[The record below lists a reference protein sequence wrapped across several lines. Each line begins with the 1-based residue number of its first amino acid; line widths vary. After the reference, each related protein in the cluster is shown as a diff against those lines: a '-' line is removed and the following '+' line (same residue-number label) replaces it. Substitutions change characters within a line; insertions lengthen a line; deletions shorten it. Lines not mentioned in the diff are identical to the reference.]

1 MYPWAISSAGI
12 FKRRIN
18 EVGEKVDGAYAS
30 FNIVGENQM
39 QYCPN
44 CMIQIRGRKARCPL
58 CQRELLN
65 PDFCVLPRTE
75 KRQEDA
81 SAADGSCEEA
91 PGYVTVSAAAASE
104 KAAPETVPASD
115 AGGAGKETPETVP
128 AAAAAGAEKE
138 NQEAVA
144 EAATAGGGQENAK
157 PVQVL
162 QSMPFEDDDPF
173 VRLPS
178 PKVSFMLKV
187 RMVTFVCISL
197 EILLGA
203 AQIITGGSGWFLAA
217 MLFVLLAW
225 VDFRIAVY
233 YRSNMIRM
241 LTIQGYIIMAACLI
255 IARISKT
262 GSWAVTWVVPFMFFL
277 LVVVTF
283 AAAKAQGME
292 LHEYI
297 LYPAFDVLMSLLQ
310 IIPIALGT
318 NPIVA
323 PAVICI
329 AFMLILVNSLII
341 FRGRM
346 LREAAEKYLH
356 L

>member
-1 MYPWAISSAGI
+1 MWRSPLTIPGSDVPAEDFIGRAG
-12 FKRRIN
+12 RYRLDN
-18 EVGEKVDGAYAS
+18 VGVGEK
-30 FNIVGENQM
+30 QM

-58 CQRELLN
+58 CQRELMDPDSWTEPESQRHPIEKTPEAVSAPADSEGKNPEAVFIAAGDDEKN
-65 PDFCVLPRTE
+65 PDPNLTL
-75 KRQEDA
+75 QE
-81 SAADGSCEEA
+81 
-91 PGYVTVSAAAASE
+91 PPY
-104 KAAPETVPASD
+104 
-115 AGGAGKETPETVP
+115 
-128 AAAAAGAEKE
+128 
-138 NQEAVA
+138 
-144 EAATAGGGQENAK
+144 
-157 PVQVL
+157 
-162 QSMPFEDDDPF
+162 DDDPF

-187 RMVTFVCISL
+187 RAVTFICISL

-203 AQIITGGSGWFLAA
+203 AQIISGGSGWFLAA
-217 MLFVLLAW
+217 MLFVLLGW

-233 YRSNMIRM
+233 YRSNPIRM
-241 LTIQGYIIMAACLI
+241 LTTQGYIIMAACLI
-255 IARISKT
+255 LAHISKT
-262 GSWAVTWVVPFMFFL
+262 GSWAVTWVVPFMFCL
-277 LVVVTF
+277 LIAVTF
-283 AAAKAQGME
+283 IAARAQKME

-310 IIPIALGT
+310 IIPIVLGI

-329 AFMLILVNSLII
+329 AIMLILVSGLII

-356 L
+356 I

>member
-1 MYPWAISSAGI
+1 
-12 FKRRIN
+12 
-18 EVGEKVDGAYAS
+18 
-30 FNIVGENQM
+30 M

-58 CQRELLN
+58 CQRELMD
-65 PDFCVLPRTE
+65 PDSWTE
-75 KRQEDA
+75 PELQRH
-81 SAADGSCEEA
+81 
-91 PGYVTVSAAAASE
+91 PIE
-104 KAAPETVPASD
+104 K
-115 AGGAGKETPETVP
+115 TPEAVF
-128 AAAAAGAEKE
+128 AAAGSEGK
-138 NQEAVA
+138 NPEAVFI
-144 EAATAGGGQENAK
+144 EAGVNEKKPDSNLTLQEL
-157 PVQVL
+157 PY
-162 QSMPFEDDDPF
+162 DDDPF

-187 RMVTFVCISL
+187 RAVTFICISL

-203 AQIITGGSGWFLAA
+203 AQIISGGSGWFLAA
-217 MLFVLLAW
+217 MLFVLLGW

-233 YRSNMIRM
+233 YRSNPIRM
-241 LTIQGYIIMAACLI
+241 LTTQGYIIMAACLI
-255 IARISKT
+255 LAHISKT
-262 GSWAVTWVVPFMFFL
+262 GSWAVTWVVPFMFCL
-277 LVVVTF
+277 LIAVTF
-283 AAAKAQGME
+283 IAARAQKME

-310 IIPIALGT
+310 IIPIVLGI

-329 AFMLILVNSLII
+329 AIMLILVSGLII

-356 L
+356 I

>member
-1 MYPWAISSAGI
+1 
-12 FKRRIN
+12 
-18 EVGEKVDGAYAS
+18 
-30 FNIVGENQM
+30 
-39 QYCPN
+39 
-44 CMIQIRGRKARCPL
+44 
-58 CQRELLN
+58 
-65 PDFCVLPRTE
+65 
-75 KRQEDA
+75 
-81 SAADGSCEEA
+81 
-91 PGYVTVSAAAASE
+91 VSAAAASE

>member
-1 MYPWAISSAGI
+1 
-12 FKRRIN
+12 
-18 EVGEKVDGAYAS
+18 
-30 FNIVGENQM
+30 M

-58 CQRELLN
+58 CQRELMDPDSWTEPEPQRHPIEKN
-65 PDFCVLPRTE
+65 P
-75 KRQEDA
+75 
-81 SAADGSCEEA
+81 EA
-91 PGYVTVSAAAASE
+91 VSAAAGSE
-104 KAAPETVPASD
+104 GKNP
-115 AGGAGKETPETVP
+115 GAVFI
-128 AAAAAGAEKE
+128 AAGDDEK
-138 NQEAVA
+138 NPDPNLTLQE
-144 EAATAGGGQENAK
+144 
-157 PVQVL
+157 P
-162 QSMPFEDDDPF
+162 PYDDDPF

-187 RMVTFVCISL
+187 RAVTFICISL

-203 AQIITGGSGWFLAA
+203 AQIISGGSGWFLAA
-217 MLFVLLAW
+217 MLFVLLGW

-233 YRSNMIRM
+233 YRSNPIRM
-241 LTIQGYIIMAACLI
+241 LTTQGYIIMAACLI
-255 IARISKT
+255 LAHISKT
-262 GSWAVTWVVPFMFFL
+262 GSWAVTWVVPSMFCL
-277 LVVVTF
+277 LIAVTF
-283 AAAKAQGME
+283 IAARAQKME

-310 IIPIALGT
+310 IIPIVLGI

-329 AFMLILVNSLII
+329 AIMLILVSGLII

-356 L
+356 I

>member
-1 MYPWAISSAGI
+1 
-12 FKRRIN
+12 
-18 EVGEKVDGAYAS
+18 
-30 FNIVGENQM
+30 M

-58 CQRELLN
+58 CQRELMD
-65 PDFCVLPRTE
+65 PDSWTE
-75 KRQEDA
+75 PELQRHPIEKTP
-81 SAADGSCEEA
+81 EA
-91 PGYVTVSAAAASE
+91 VSAAAGSE
-104 KAAPETVPASD
+104 GKNPEAVSAP
-115 AGGAGKETPETVP
+115 AGSEGKNPEAVS
-128 AAAAAGAEKE
+128 AAADSEEKIPKAVFIAAGDDEK
-138 NQEAVA
+138 NPDPNLTLQE
-144 EAATAGGGQENAK
+144 
-157 PVQVL
+157 P
-162 QSMPFEDDDPF
+162 PYDDDPF

-187 RMVTFVCISL
+187 RAVTFICISL

-203 AQIITGGSGWFLAA
+203 AQIISGGSGWFLAA
-217 MLFVLLAW
+217 MLFVLLGW

-233 YRSNMIRM
+233 YRSNPIRM
-241 LTIQGYIIMAACLI
+241 LTTQGYIIMAACLI
-255 IARISKT
+255 LAHISKT
-262 GSWAVTWVVPFMFFL
+262 GSWAVTWVVPFMFCL
-277 LVVVTF
+277 LIAVTF
-283 AAAKAQGME
+283 IAARAQKME

-310 IIPIALGT
+310 IIPIVLGI

-329 AFMLILVNSLII
+329 AIMLILVSGLII

-356 L
+356 I

>member
-1 MYPWAISSAGI
+1 
-12 FKRRIN
+12 
-18 EVGEKVDGAYAS
+18 
-30 FNIVGENQM
+30 M

-58 CQRELLN
+58 CQRELMDPDSWTEPELQRHPIEKN
-65 PDFCVLPRTE
+65 P
-75 KRQEDA
+75 
-81 SAADGSCEEA
+81 EA
-91 PGYVTVSAAAASE
+91 VF
-104 KAAPETVPASD
+104 
-115 AGGAGKETPETVP
+115 
-128 AAAAAGAEKE
+128 AAAGVDEKAP
-138 NQEAVA
+138 NPNL
-144 EAATAGGGQENAK
+144 T
-157 PVQVL
+157 L
-162 QSMPFEDDDPF
+162 QDLPYDDDPF

-187 RMVTFVCISL
+187 RAVTFICISL

-203 AQIITGGSGWFLAA
+203 AQIISGGSGWFLAA
-217 MLFVLLAW
+217 MLFVLLGW

-233 YRSNMIRM
+233 YRSNPILM
-241 LTIQGYIIMAACLI
+241 LTTQGYIIMAACLI
-255 IARISKT
+255 LAHISRT
-262 GSWAVTWVVPFMFFL
+262 GSWAVTWVVPFMFCL
-277 LVVVTF
+277 LIAVTF
-283 AAAKAQGME
+283 IAARAQKME

-310 IIPIALGT
+310 IIPIVLGI

-329 AFMLILVNSLII
+329 AIMLILVSGLII

-356 L
+356 I